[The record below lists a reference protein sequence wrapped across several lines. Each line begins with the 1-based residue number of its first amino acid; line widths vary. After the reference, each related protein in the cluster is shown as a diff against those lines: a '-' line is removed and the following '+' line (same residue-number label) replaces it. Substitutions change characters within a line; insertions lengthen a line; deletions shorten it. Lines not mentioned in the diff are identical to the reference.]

1 MVFPFRGMQPA
12 RYRRRCA
19 ILTFLLAP
27 SGLVFVAEAGE
38 QSTCNQQLSS
48 RDLECEHMT
57 EAKVALEQ
65 QDVERSFPKKLMQK
79 AAALKDVE
87 LEDEESVQSGNFV
100 SSPVAVS
107 QLPTDLSSRGHI
119 SDRSS
124 GQRSSST
131 SSSSHS
137 SHSSSRRCNNS
148 SSVGCKAWVC
158 FESLGQLILD
168 PLHRARQQAVGHT
181 QTLAV
186 EFQKLAT
193 RGRNLIRIWTAKAV
207 LISANVAGRS
217 STIALGILIPLV
229 VVFIGILAYCANKNN
244 DESPRNCQ
252 PSRQHMQH
260 MLVQKSAGGT
270 QALPT
275 RESSRIPGATPNLSS
290 TFPHQL
296 KHNQQQHTQ
305 FPALAAPVDT
315 AVASAAAHRA
325 TPLTGNIRSAVSI
338 AASSMGSGQL
348 AGQTMCPELCIPD
361 GKECN
366 LLLAEMGEGGSSF
379 QGVLPIYDVGGT
391 VVLYC
396 AYTLAEFPPH
406 GSYDLPGNGKRL
418 VLRNA
423 KDEHLLASSC
433 DIIEPD
439 SGSNRSCGPLG
450 MALLDADEEQHA
462 ILRANGGGGTRS
474 GYTLTNRTG
483 RKLLVRKD
491 TSARFCITDE
501 DGWLL
506 AATGLDAPSE
516 ADARGRR
523 RLRISPGADAAIIIL
538 SLLGAEALAVHSDK
552 LDRLHHV
559 AGIH

>member
-1 MVFPFRGMQPA
+1 
-12 RYRRRCA
+12 
-19 ILTFLLAP
+19 
-27 SGLVFVAEAGE
+27 VFVAEAGE

-523 RLRISPGADAAIIIL
+523 RLRISPGTDAGVIIL
-538 SLLGAEALAVHSDK
+538 ALLGAEALAVHN
-552 LDRLHHV
+552 DRLD
-559 AGIH
+559 GLSKPLGSR